1 MPRIAHQ
8 PPTDHSTE
16 QLFSH
21 HGSYLGT
28 LFCATNNSEAKPC
41 LLSNQSDQR
50 FYPFYTRSCRVN
62 THSWSKTQ
70 PSQIPRIS
78 TNINHE
84 ILVSTLQ
91 TITGACQLALCSQCG
106 LATLWTYIHT
116 KSQLGEKF
124 LLQYTLLTSICIEI
138 SEHCHIEHN

>member
-1 MPRIAHQ
+1 MIAHQ
-8 PPTDHSTE
+8 PRTAHSTE

-21 HGSYLGT
+21 HGSYLRT
-28 LFCATNNSEAKPC
+28 LFCATNNTEAKPC
-41 LLSNQSDQR
+41 LLSNQSDQG

-78 TNINHE
+78 TNISYK

-91 TITGACQLALCSQCG
+91 TITGTGQFVLHIYIYIITTGRQVLI
-106 LATLWTYIHT
+106 TLFIIN
-116 KSQLGEKF
+116 
-124 LLQYTLLTSICIEI
+124 QYLY
-138 SEHCHIEHN
+138 